1 MTYIHEYKILDNE
14 VKVEYCFSA
23 VSDEIKV
30 VDMWIDGKEHK
41 INWMSHEGR
50 DKLMARLEDDF
61 TNRVCGT
68 HDDDSMIEPFYK
80 TIFIDQPVETAKDG
94 TSRFKGALANVET
107 EVDLDR
113 DIPKMTPIVGEA

>member
-1 MTYIHEYKILDNE
+1 MTYVLEYKILDNE

-41 INWMSHEGR
+41 ITWMSHEGR
-50 DKLMARLEDDF
+50 EKLMARLEDDF

-68 HDDDSMIEPFYK
+68 PDDDSAIEPFMRTLMEMEEY
-80 TIFIDQPVETAKDG
+80 D
-94 TSRFKGALANVET
+94 T

-113 DIPKMTPIVGEA
+113 DVPKMDSTPIVGEA

>member
-1 MTYIHEYKILDNE
+1 MTYVHEYKILDNE

-41 INWMSHEGR
+41 ITWMSHEGR

-68 HDDDSMIEPFYK
+68 HDDDSMIEPFMR
-80 TIFIDQPVETAKDG
+80 ELMERG
-94 TSRFKGALANVET
+94 VET

>member
-1 MTYIHEYKILDNE
+1 MTYVHEYKILDNE

-30 VDMWIDGKEHK
+30 VDMWVDGKEHQ
-41 INWMSHEGR
+41 ITWMGPEAR
-50 DKLMARLEDDF
+50 EKLMARLEDDF
-61 TNRVCGT
+61 TNRICGT
-68 HDDDSMIEPFYK
+68 HDDDSMIEPFMR
-80 TIFIDQPVETAKDG
+80 TLMERG
-94 TSRFKGALANVET
+94 VET

>member
-1 MTYIHEYKILDNE
+1 MTYVHEYKILDNE

-50 DKLMARLEDDF
+50 EKLMTRLEDDF

-80 TIFIDQPVETAKDG
+80 TIFVDQPVET
-94 TSRFKGALANVET
+94 EM
-107 EVDLDR
+107 DLDR
-113 DIPKMTPIVGEA
+113 DIPKMTPIVGEAQNDQR